1 MREPMK
7 IKHSYYFHF
16 VEKAA
21 ALLLLVY
28 PVLML
33 TVKGGMNAV
42 FLFMLLLAL
51 AVWMVRPAGMNAVA
65 WKPEWTAYVV
75 AMFLLPFAILVSQ
88 MAHQNIT
95 AHPHDAASR
104 YWLAI
109 PIFLLLQRLPLRVIG
124 VLQYAFP
131 LGAIGGLLMATREST
146 GRWAIPTLEYAN
158 RLTITTLDQIH
169 FGGFELISG
178 MLSLFSLNWLGR
190 DIPALRLLKILG
202 CIAGV
207 WASLASGSRGGW
219 LAIPLFIG
227 LFFYFSM
234 GKVSLKMIVSS
245 LLAATLAMTASYF
258 AVGTFHQRVN
268 ALAHDVVVFDQGN
281 RDTSTGVRWQLYQ
294 AAADVFYR
302 HPFTGVGPEGFASE
316 MQPMVEAG
324 KLTPDAAQLGRGEV
338 HNEILAKAAGMGIL
352 GLIAILAGYLVPLR
366 LFWRATQSG
375 SDRVRR
381 SGILGV
387 VFVSGV
393 FVFGL
398 TVEFLNLTMATA
410 FYSFTVAVLLAACY
424 NVHHGEPFAK
434 P

>member
-1 MREPMK
+1 MK

-65 WKPEWTAYVV
+65 WKPEWTAYVA
-75 AMFLLPFAILVSQ
+75 AMFLLSFAILVSQ

-131 LGAIGGLLMATREST
+131 LGAIGGLLMAREHG
-146 GRWAIPTLEYAN
+146 GRLATA
-158 RLTITTLDQIH
+158 TLDKIH
-169 FGGFELISG
+169 FGDFELILG

-227 LFFYFSM
+227 FFFYFSM

-245 LLAATLAMTASYF
+245 LLVAMLAMAAGYF
-258 AVGTFHQRVN
+258 AIDTFHQRVN
-268 ALAHDVVVFDQGN
+268 DLAHEVVVFDQGN
-281 RDTSTGVRWQLYQ
+281 RDTSAGVRWQLYQ

-302 HPFTGVGPEGFASE
+302 HPLAGVGPEGFASE
-316 MQPMVEAG
+316 MRPMVEAG
-324 KLTPDAAQLGRGEV
+324 KITPDAGRLGRGEV
-338 HNEILAKAAGMGIL
+338 HNDILAKAAGMGVL

-424 NVHHGEPFAK
+424 NIHHGESFAK

>member
-1 MREPMK
+1 MRR
-7 IKHSYYFHF
+7 SYYFHF
-16 VEKAA
+16 IEKTAT
-21 ALLLLVY
+21 LLLLAY
-28 PVLML
+28 PALML
-33 TVKGGMNAV
+33 TVKGGMNAI
-42 FLFMLLLAL
+42 FIFMLLLAA
-51 AVWMVRPAGMNAVA
+51 AVWIARPVGVNAVA

-109 PIFLLLQRLPLRVIG
+109 PIFLLLQRLPLRAIG

-131 LGAIGGLLMATREST
+131 LGAIGGLLMATRESM
-146 GRWAIPTLEYAN
+146 GKWALPTLEYAN
-158 RLTITTLDQIH
+158 RLTIHTLDMIH
-169 FGGFELISG
+169 FGGFELILG

-190 DIPALRLLKILG
+190 DALWLRLLKILG

-234 GKVSLKMIVSS
+234 GKASLKMILSS
-245 LLAATLAMTASYF
+245 LLVAALAVTTGYF
-258 AVGTFHQRVN
+258 AVGTFQQRVN
-268 ALAHDVVVFDQGN
+268 QVANEVIAYNQGN
-281 RDTSTGVRWQLYQ
+281 RDTSTGVRWQLYK
-294 AAADVFYR
+294 AATDVFYR
-302 HPFTGVGPEGFASE
+302 HPLAGVGPEGFAAE

-338 HNEILAKAAGMGIL
+338 HNDVLSKAAGMGML
-352 GLIAILAGYLVPLR
+352 GLIAILAVYLVPLR

-387 VFVSGV
+387 VFVSGI

-410 FYSFTVAVLLAACY
+410 FYGFTVAVLLAACY
-424 NVHHGEPFAK
+424 NVHHGESFAK

>member
-65 WKPEWTAYVV
+65 WKPEWTAYVA
-75 AMFLLPFAILVSQ
+75 AMFLLSFAILVSQ

-131 LGAIGGLLMATREST
+131 LGAIGGLLMAREHA
-146 GRWAIPTLEYAN
+146 GRLAIA
-158 RLTITTLDQIH
+158 TLDMIH
-169 FGGFELISG
+169 FGDFELILG

-202 CIAGV
+202 GIAGV
-207 WASLASGSRGGW
+207 WASLASGTRGGW

-227 LFFYFSM
+227 FFFYFNL
-234 GKVSLKMIVSS
+234 GKGFLKSIMAS
-245 LLAATLAMTASYF
+245 LLVATLAMTAGYF

-268 ALAHDVVVFDQGN
+268 ALAHDVMTFDQGN
-281 RDTSTGVRWQLYQ
+281 RDTSTGLRWQLYQ
-294 AAADVFYR
+294 AAADVLYR
-302 HPFTGVGPEGFASE
+302 HPFAGVGPEGFASE

-324 KLTPDAAQLGRGEV
+324 KLTPYAAYLGRGEV
-338 HNEILAKAAGMGIL
+338 HNEILAKAVGMGIL
-352 GLIAILAGYLVPLR
+352 GLIATLAGYLVPLR
-366 LFWRATQSG
+366 LFWRATKAG

>member
-7 IKHSYYFHF
+7 IKYSYYFHF

-21 ALLLLVY
+21 ALLLLAY

-51 AVWMVRPAGMNAVA
+51 AVWMVRPAGMSAVA
-65 WKPEWTAYVV
+65 WKPEWTAYVA
-75 AMFLLPFAILVSQ
+75 AMFLLSFAILVSQ

-109 PIFLLLQRLPLRVIG
+109 PTFLLLQRLPLRVMG
-124 VLQYAFP
+124 ALQYAFP
-131 LGAIGGLLMATREST
+131 LGAIGGLLMAS
-146 GRWAIPTLEYAN
+146 EYSAKEHADK
-158 RLTITTLDQIH
+158 LIITTLDQIH
-169 FGGFELISG
+169 FGDFELILG

-234 GKVSLKMIVSS
+234 GKVSLKMITAS
-245 LLAATLAMTASYF
+245 LLAATLAMMAGYF
-258 AVGTFHQRVN
+258 AIGTFHQRVN
-268 ALAHDVVVFDQGN
+268 ELARDVMTFNQGN
-281 RDTSTGVRWQLYQ
+281 RDTSTGVRWQLYKT
-294 AAADVFYR
+294 AADVFYR
-302 HPFTGVGPEGFASE
+302 HPFAGVGPEGFASE

-324 KLTPDAAQLGRGEV
+324 KITPKAAQLGRGEV
-338 HNEILAKAAGMGIL
+338 HNDILAKAAGMGVL

-366 LFWRATQSG
+366 LFWQATKSG

-387 VFVSGV
+387 VFVGGV

-424 NVHHGEPFAK
+424 NVHHGDPFVK
-434 P
+434 PWFERG

>member
-1 MREPMK
+1 MK

-21 ALLLLVY
+21 ALLLLAY

-51 AVWMVRPAGMNAVA
+51 TVWMVRPAGMSAVA
-65 WKPEWTAYVV
+65 WKPEWTVYVA
-75 AMFLLPFAILVSQ
+75 AMFLLSFAILASQ

-124 VLQYAFP
+124 MLQYAFP
-131 LGAIGGLLMATREST
+131 LGAIGGLLMATKEPA
-146 GRWAIPTLEYAN
+146 GRLAIA
-158 RLTITTLDQIH
+158 TLDKIH
-169 FGGFELISG
+169 FGDFELILG

-219 LAIPLFIG
+219 LAIPLFIE

-234 GKVSLKMIVSS
+234 GKVSLKMITSS
-245 LLAATLAMTASYF
+245 LLAATLVMTASYF

-268 ALAHDVVVFDQGN
+268 ALAHDVVTFDQGN
-281 RDTSTGVRWQLYQ
+281 RDTSIGVRWQLYQ
-294 AAADVFYR
+294 TAADVFYR

-324 KLTPDAAQLGRGEV
+324 KITSAAAQLGRGEV

-352 GLIAILAGYLVPLR
+352 GLIAILAGYLVPLQ

>member
-65 WKPEWTAYVV
+65 WKPEWTAYVA
-75 AMFLLPFAILVSQ
+75 AMFLLSFAILVSQ

-131 LGAIGGLLMATREST
+131 LGAIGGLLMAREHG
-146 GRWAIPTLEYAN
+146 GRLATA
-158 RLTITTLDQIH
+158 TLDKIH
-169 FGGFELISG
+169 FGDFELILG

-227 LFFYFSM
+227 FFFYFSM

-245 LLAATLAMTASYF
+245 LLVAMLAMAAGYF
-258 AVGTFHQRVN
+258 AIDTFHQRVN
-268 ALAHDVVVFDQGN
+268 DLAHEVVVFDQGN
-281 RDTSTGVRWQLYQ
+281 RDTSAGVRWQLYQ

-302 HPFTGVGPEGFASE
+302 HPLAGVGPEGFASE
-316 MQPMVEAG
+316 MRPMVEAG
-324 KLTPDAAQLGRGEV
+324 KITPDAGRLGRGEV
-338 HNEILAKAAGMGIL
+338 HNDILAKAAGMGVL

-424 NVHHGEPFAK
+424 NIHHGESFAK

>member
-7 IKHSYYFHF
+7 IKHSYYFYF

-21 ALLLLVY
+21 ALLLLAY

-33 TVKGGMNAV
+33 TIKGGMNTV

-51 AVWMVRPAGMNAVA
+51 AVWVVRPAGMSAVA
-65 WKPEWTAYVV
+65 WKPEWTAYVA
-75 AMFLLPFAILVSQ
+75 AMFLLSFAILVSQ
-88 MAHQNIT
+88 MAHQNIA

-109 PIFLLLQRLPLRVIG
+109 PIFLLLHRLPLRVIG
-124 VLQYAFP
+124 MLQYAFP
-131 LGAIGGLLMATREST
+131 LGAIGGLLMATREPA
-146 GRWAIPTLEYAN
+146 GRLIIA
-158 RLTITTLDQIH
+158 TLDRIH
-169 FGGFELISG
+169 FGDFELILG
-178 MLSLFSLNWLGR
+178 MLSLFSLNWFGR
-190 DIPALRLLKILG
+190 DTLALRLLKILG
-202 CIAGV
+202 CVAGV

-234 GKVSLKMIVSS
+234 GKLSLKMITAS
-245 LLAATLAMTASYF
+245 LLAATLAMAAGYF
-258 AVGTFHQRVN
+258 AVSTFHHRVN
-268 ALAHDVVVFDQGN
+268 ALAHDVVAFDQGN
-281 RDTSTGVRWQLYQ
+281 RDTSTGVRWQLYK

-302 HPFTGVGPEGFASE
+302 HPFVGVGPEGFASE
-316 MQPMVEAG
+316 VRPMVEAG

-338 HNEILAKAAGMGIL
+338 HNDILAKAAGMGVL
-352 GLIAILAGYLVPLR
+352 GLIAILAGYLIPLR
-366 LFWRATQSG
+366 LFWRATKSG

-381 SGILGV
+381 SGILRV

-424 NVHHGEPFAK
+424 NVHHGEPFVK
-434 P
+434 PWFGRG